1 MCRQSDVIVNGSII
15 NRPKV
20 DHASTDFVVAA
31 VNIDKGSGGG
41 GGLIWRP
48 NSGQIEVARFQNW
61 VR

>member
-15 NRPKV
+15 NSPKV

-41 GGLIWRP
+41 SSFGGLIVDR
-48 NSGQIEVARFQNW
+48 
-61 VR
+61 